1 MLNMSNKVHCSG
13 RESGQ
18 VIQIAKVAREWENTW
33 GLCFRLRVRMC
44 QDQEASETAVR
55 LCFDILVLPMES
67 LISSLAMLSD
77 DVNQQSTNLLDIL
90 AHVPRV
96 LTLVLQP
103 LEAVDPLRNLAS
115 VLVPS
120 TAVKTLRLIC
130 KQASKD
136 MLRAVQGL
144 QLTVSAEPRQFKPML
159 HMAGLLRGSQLKRLR
174 VHIVYPWG
182 ESITTDHRQHVR
194 TCTPWYA

>member
-1 MLNMSNKVHCSG
+1 
-13 RESGQ
+13 
-18 VIQIAKVAREWENTW
+18 
-33 GLCFRLRVRMC
+33 
-44 QDQEASETAVR
+44 
-55 LCFDILVLPMES
+55 MES
-67 LISSLAMLSD
+67 LISSLAPHPMLSD
-77 DVNQQSTNLLDIL
+77 AVNQQSTNLLDIL

-103 LEAVDPLRNLAS
+103 LEAVDPLHNLAS

-130 KQASKD
+130 KQASRD

-182 ESITTDHRQHVR
+182 ESITTDHSAMA
-194 TCTPWYA
+194 P